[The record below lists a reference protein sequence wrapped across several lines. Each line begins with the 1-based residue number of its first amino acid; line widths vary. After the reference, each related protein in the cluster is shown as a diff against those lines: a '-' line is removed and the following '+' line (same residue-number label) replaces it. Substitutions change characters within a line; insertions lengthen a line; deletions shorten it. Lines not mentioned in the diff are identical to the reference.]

1 MLLTFGAIE
10 FGIGFSQKG
19 GLESISRTGARTGA
33 TLAADATTDPLIG
46 ETPDN
51 SIGVE
56 TVEAVNAALGS
67 SSLPDMKRVVVY
79 RIDNLGSGTTTDY
92 GPAGWGAACGSFC
105 MEFTFNTGTKQ
116 FNLNTAGTWPIA
128 QREACGTQPDR
139 IGVRIEGEFQ
149 FLTNLIGQG
158 PIKMTAKS
166 VVQLEPTA
174 DC

>member
-79 RIDNLGSGTTTDY
+79 RIDNLGGGSTVDY
-92 GPAGWGAACGSFC
+92 GPAGWGAPCGSYC
-105 MEFTFNTGTKQ
+105 MVFTFNNATKQ
-116 FNLNTAGTWPIA
+116 FDLTTAGTWPIA
-128 QREACGTQPDR
+128 AREACGTQPDR
-139 IGVRIEGEFQ
+139 IGVRIEGEFH
-149 FLTNLIGQG
+149 FLTNLIGSG
-158 PIKMTAKS
+158 PIKLTAKS